1 MPRMRGN
8 HHHHRAPGG
17 RHDLTQHTNTHITDN
32 LVITKHQLAQRRPT
46 PADTHQEVIDTPT
59 QNKAQSDPPPQRIT
73 RTSYT
78 TPRDSP
84 ARRTRAFPDES
95 TTPPTRASLMSQRVL
110 LREPR
115 SGFTLHD
122 MVRSPSMVSHAGGVQ
137 HRRSTQR
144 PGFRR
149 DDTTTFASPRN
160 SAAFVAHIT
169 PRCSVDPPR
178 LANRAERPD
187 RTLR

>member
-17 RHDLTQHTNTHITDN
+17 RHDLTQHTNTHIADN

-59 QNKAQSDPPPQRIT
+59 QKKAQSDPPPQRIT

-84 ARRTRAFPDES
+84 NLTR
-95 TTPPTRASLMSQRVL
+95 PP
-110 LREPR
+110 
-115 SGFTLHD
+115 
-122 MVRSPSMVSHAGGVQ
+122 
-137 HRRSTQR
+137 
-144 PGFRR
+144 
-149 DDTTTFASPRN
+149 
-160 SAAFVAHIT
+160 
-169 PRCSVDPPR
+169 
-178 LANRAERPD
+178 
-187 RTLR
+187 